1 MAREEPT
8 RPTGIGSA
16 DASSTPRD
24 VPASDQ
30 TPPADAP
37 DVPEEAADQV
47 SDQALLERH
56 TAGDPDAFGI
66 LVTRHRTRLWAVA
79 LRTLGGDREEAADAL
94 QDALVS
100 AFRAARTFQGRAA
113 VSTWLYRIVT
123 NACLDRVRRDSTHP
137 TVSLPEHER
146 LQQLVPLQEPADVS
160 LVRTE
165 THQEVLAA
173 LRYLPHEQR
182 AALVL
187 VDMEGYSV
195 SEAATVLDVAPG
207 TVKSRRARGRAKLL
221 PRLRHLRATRTAP
234 SGTSSVEGAGKETS
248 QALGRGGNHVDSAS
262 VPETAYGCDVS
273 RTKRPRHEPPS
284 DGGGG

>member
-8 RPTGIGSA
+8 QPTGVGSA
-16 DASSTPRD
+16 DAPSTPRD

-30 TPPADAP
+30 TPPGGALDA
-37 DVPEEAADQV
+37 PEEAADQV
-47 SDQALLERH
+47 SDQTLLEQH

-66 LVTRHRTRLWAVA
+66 LVARHRTRLWAVA
-79 LRTLGGDREEAADAL
+79 LRTLGGNREEAADAL

-113 VSTWLYRIVT
+113 VGTWLYRIVV
-123 NACLDRVRRDSTHP
+123 NACLDRARRGGAHP
-137 TVSLPEHER
+137 TVALPEHER

-173 LRYLPHEQR
+173 LRDLPHEQR

-187 VDMEGYSV
+187 VDMEGCSV
-195 SEAATVLDVAPG
+195 AEAATVLGVAPG
-207 TVKSRRARGRAKLL
+207 TVKSRCARGRAKLL

-234 SGTSSVEGAGKETS
+234 SGTSPVEGADKETS
-248 QALGRGGNHVDSAS
+248 QVPDRGGNHVGSAS

-273 RTKRPRHEPPS
+273 RTKRPGYEPPS